1 MDINKAFDVNSLTV
15 YNFFTR
21 GRIGYNIPQYQR
33 PYSWDNENIDQLM
46 DDICS
51 GMFDVLNNENEIH
64 FMGTVI
70 TVLDNDFRTKVSD
83 PIKKSALPTGIEDVI
98 DGQQRLSTIAL
109 LACCIYEILSSI
121 DSKLPSTNDYYS
133 LKEATAIYLNNLQ
146 NLFSYN
152 LETRGI
158 PPRKPII
165 IREPEDEWTLHG
177 NESSFYKS
185 DVTNFLAR
193 FIRAVHEKTDFPKLQ
208 ASNQVADNVKKIK
221 QCLQEVKNAHQTDM
235 DKAIFPPAWEI
246 INKINQ
252 KEFWD
257 YPRTEEATSIN
268 ALVDKKD
275 NDVCTLIQV
284 LGFSYYLLNCCCFTS
299 IVPTSEV
306 RAFDMFQ
313 SLNATGT
320 PLTALET
327 FKPLIVNS
335 VTLRGQQFEESQS
348 RRDFEEVEVLF
359 EKLRSAS
366 SKNQRTNE
374 YLTLFAQTYNGSQL
388 SKQFS
393 KQRSWLTGIYE
404 NFSSLQEKEK
414 FVRKMGDVALYSK
427 QFVYSNSPNN
437 IFNYIGTI
445 AGGNLGLSPET
456 KEAAL
461 CVLYLLDAKHK
472 MAHTIL
478 SRYFSVA
485 KYSSDDTEKKAF
497 LSSCKAIAAFFT
509 LWRSALVSYPDREY
523 RRLLQVEMPWDKN
536 IVLTFES
543 LKLNLIDILKKN
555 GIDSKDA
562 WISKASQ
569 NLKYSTNK
577 AVCKFFLFVTAE
589 DTIPDALELG
599 LMKLGQKGSTASYL
613 EPSKWISE
621 NLGTIEHIAPQ
632 DIKAGNQ
639 WDSKLYENDNYNKI
653 GNLTLLP
660 SKVNTSASN
669 KGWVEKY
676 IYYRHLAEQ
685 DPEKFVELRQLA
697 VDRGVNLNPSTIS
710 LLENSSYNHHILPII
725 QLGIDGSW
733 NKDIV
738 EARTKRMCSIVWER
752 LSAWLT

>member
-1 MDINKAFDVNSLTV
+1 MDINKAFEVNSLTV

-33 PYSWDNENIDQLM
+33 PYSWDTENIDQLM

-51 GMFDVLNNENEIH
+51 GMFEVLKNENEIH

-70 TVLDNDFRTKVSD
+70 TVVDNDFRTKITD
-83 PIKKSALPTGIEDVI
+83 PVRKSALPTAIENVI

-109 LACCIYEILSSI
+109 LACCLYEIISSI
-121 DSKLPSTNDYYS
+121 NSKLPSTNDYYS

-152 LETRGI
+152 LETRGK

-165 IREPEDEWTLHG
+165 IREPEDGWTLEG

-185 DVTNFLAR
+185 DVTNFLAE
-193 FIRAVHEKTDFPKLQ
+193 FIRAIDSKTDFPKLKGDNKL
-208 ASNQVADNVKKIK
+208 AGNVKKMK
-221 QCLQEVKNAHQTDM
+221 QWLQEVKNAHRTDD
-235 DKAIFPPAWEI
+235 DKVIFPPAWDI
-246 INKINQ
+246 INNINQ

-268 ALVDKKD
+268 EFVDKKN

-284 LGFSYYLLNCCCFTS
+284 LGFSYYLLKSCCFTS
-299 IVPTSEV
+299 IIPTSEV

-327 FKPLIVNS
+327 FKPLVVNS
-335 VTLRGQQFEESQS
+335 VTLGGQQFEDSQS
-348 RRDFEEVEVLF
+348 NVYFSKVEDLF
-359 EKLRSAS
+359 ERLNSAS
-366 SKNQRTNE
+366 GKNQRTNE

-393 KQRSWLTGIYE
+393 KQRSWLTKIYE
-404 NFSSLQEKEK
+404 GFPSLEDKENF
-414 FVRKMGDVALYSK
+414 VCKMGYIALYCK
-427 QFVYSNSPNN
+427 QIVYSNSPNN
-437 IFNYIGTI
+437 ISNYISRSVGE
-445 AGGNLGLSPET
+445 NLLLSPEM

-461 CVLYLLDAKHK
+461 CVLYLRDAKHR

-478 SRYFSVA
+478 SRFCSRA
-485 KYSSDDTEKKAF
+485 QYSSDNTERKAF

-509 LWRSALVSYPDREY
+509 LWRAALVSYPDREY
-523 RRLLQVEMPWDKN
+523 RRLLQGEMSWDKDPM
-536 IVLTFES
+536 LTFES
-543 LKLNLIDILKKN
+543 LKINLLEVLKKN
-555 GIDSKDA
+555 EIDSKDS

-589 DTIPDALELG
+589 DTIPDPLEIG
-599 LMKLGQKGSTASYL
+599 LMKLGQKGSTPSYL

-621 NLGTIEHIAPQ
+621 DLETIEHIAPQ
-632 DIKAGNQ
+632 EIKAGSE

-676 IYYRHLAEQ
+676 IYYCHLAEQ
-685 DPEKFVELRQLA
+685 DPDKFVELRQLA

-710 LLENSSYNHHILPII
+710 LLEKSSYNHHILPII

-738 EARTKRMCSIVWER
+738 EERTKRMCSIVWDR
-752 LSAWLT
+752 LYAWLT